1 MFFQMRICPWQNECM
16 CCILKSMLLGR
27 CKRHPKKDNFRKI
40 YFFYCANVKWVWEVQ
55 MQWATI
61 LLQEIPLPPKKYV
74 FTMPPSS
81 ESERC
86 RRRWATDPTSP
97 HPTFA
102 NCTQL
107 ALYTLNSWEKLGG
120 KLFEFLFLLCRMYA
134 AADLV
139 LIWVLWPSLF
149 LGGVAFL
156 WPLHDRQ
163 HGGIVE
169 LRSG

>member
-1 MFFQMRICPWQNECM
+1 MNVCVAYWNPCY
-16 CCILKSMLLGR
+16 LVDAKDT
-27 CKRHPKKDNFRKI
+27 PKKIIFEKYIFSTVQTSSESEKCRCSGQQSFSRK
-40 YFFYCANVKWVWEVQ
+40 Y
-55 MQWATI
+55 
-61 LLQEIPLPPKKYV
+61 LSPPKKYV